1 MPQLSVAGSLGSIHL
16 FSATDA
22 NVTFGNM
29 ITGWAISFLA
39 QLLISIVCISYA
51 HAFQTI
57 AHPATLR
64 YNADS
69 KASASITNLQMV
81 RNIDLP
87 EAIVFYGIESMME
100 YSRSGDDGESSV
112 MLRPGVV
119 RLINECL
126 DVGTAALLL
135 SEEAAADETSVRQLF
150 QSACESSLDAN
161 GVSNLQKTIGDDDN
175 QVLHFRAL
183 NSHFVCP
190 PAAND
195 SDEESSDDQFD
206 EFDESIEFYN
216 LQSNGKSP
224 SPAFLLDS
232 LRSVHI
238 DPRGFGGSSGFGR
251 GQWVEPRRSPMTART
266 VVFLAGDWMTN
277 NENEEVEGD
286 KRSTV
291 KDRCA
296 AARASGCR
304 VIYLENLSSDEHLPV
319 SIEDD
324 TDAMSLCDAVID
336 SFGNDNAR
344 EIQPVSLDAISTPG
358 DYWLNPPN
366 PRDDVG
372 NAVAVDEIVEYFRSE
387 REMEDVLSDS
397 ECVIASTDAADEEI
411 SEDEMAAILADLDA
425 I

>member
-1 MPQLSVAGSLGSIHL
+1 MV
-16 FSATDA
+16 
-22 NVTFGNM
+22 
-29 ITGWAISFLA
+29 TGWAISFLVH
-39 QLLISIVCISYA
+39 LLISIIVCISYA

-57 AHPATLR
+57 AHPAKLR

-69 KASASITNLQMV
+69 KASASATNLQMV

-87 EAIVFYGIESMME
+87 EAIVFYGIESIME
-100 YSRSGDDGESSV
+100 YSRSGDDGDSSL

-126 DVGTAALLL
+126 EVGTAALLL
-135 SEEAAADETSVRQLF
+135 SEECADETSVRQLF
-150 QSACESSLDAN
+150 QSACELSLDATA
-161 GVSNLQKTIGDDDN
+161 VSNLQKTIRDDGN
-175 QVLHFRAL
+175 QLHFRTL

-195 SDEESSDDQFD
+195 SGESSDDQFD

-251 GQWVEPRRSPMTART
+251 GQWVEPRRNPMTART
-266 VVFLAGDWMTN
+266 VVFIAGDLVTKNM
-277 NENEEVEGD
+277 NEEVEGD

-296 AARASGCR
+296 ASRAAGCR
-304 VIYLENLSSDEHLPV
+304 VIYLENLSPDEHLPV

-324 TDAMSLCDAVID
+324 TDALSLCDAVID

-344 EIQPVSLDAISTPG
+344 EIQTISLDAISTPG

-372 NAVAVDEIVEYFRSE
+372 NAVAVDEIVEYFRRE
-387 REMEDVLSDS
+387 REMDDVLSDS
-397 ECVIASTDAADEEI
+397 GCAVASTDTVDEEII

>member
-1 MPQLSVAGSLGSIHL
+1 
-16 FSATDA
+16 
-22 NVTFGNM
+22 
-29 ITGWAISFLA
+29 
-39 QLLISIVCISYA
+39 
-51 HAFQTI
+51 
-57 AHPATLR
+57 
-64 YNADS
+64 
-69 KASASITNLQMV
+69 MV

-87 EAIVFYGIESMME
+87 EAIVFYGVESMME
-100 YSRSGDDGESSV
+100 HSSSGDDDDDDDSSL

-126 DVGTAALLL
+126 DVGTAAILL
-135 SEEAAADETSVRQLF
+135 SEEPDASETSARQLF
-150 QSACESSLDAN
+150 LSACDLSLDATAS
-161 GVSNLQKTIGDDDN
+161 SNIQKIIGGHDN
-175 QVLHFRAL
+175 QVLHFRTL

-190 PAAND
+190 PA
-195 SDEESSDDQFD
+195 SESEEESSDDQTD
-206 EFDESIEFYN
+206 EEDESIEFYN
-216 LQSNGKSP
+216 LQSNGRSP

-232 LRSVHI
+232 LRSVII

-266 VVFLAGDWMTN
+266 VVFIAGDWVSKN
-277 NENEEVEGD
+277 GNDVAEGEE
-286 KRSTV
+286 RSTV

-296 AARASGCR
+296 ASRAAGCR
-304 VIYLENLSSDEHLPV
+304 VIYLENLTSDENLPV

-372 NAVAVDEIVEYFRSE
+372 NGVAVDEIVEYFRTE

-397 ECVIASTDAADEEI
+397 GCVVVDNDVADEEI

-425 I
+425 F

>member
-1 MPQLSVAGSLGSIHL
+1 MISGR
-16 FSATDA
+16 
-22 NVTFGNM
+22 VTC
-29 ITGWAISFLA
+29 FLA
-39 QLLISIVCISYA
+39 HLLTISIVCLSYA
-51 HAFQTI
+51 LGFQTI
-57 AHPATLR
+57 A
-64 YNADS
+64 YNANR
-69 KASASITNLQMV
+69 KASASTTKLQMV

-87 EAIVFYGIESMME
+87 EAIVFYGVESMME
-100 YSRSGDDGESSV
+100 HSSSGDDDDDSSL

-126 DVGTAALLL
+126 DVGTAAILL
-135 SEEAAADETSVRQLF
+135 SEEPDADETSARQLF
-150 QSACESSLDAN
+150 LRACDSSLDATAS
-161 GVSNLQKTIGDDDN
+161 SNIQKIIGGNDN
-175 QVLHFRAL
+175 QVLHFRTL

-190 PAAND
+190 PASD
-195 SDEESSDDQFD
+195 SDEESSDDQTD
-206 EFDESIEFYN
+206 EEDESIEFYN
-216 LQSNGKSP
+216 LQSNGRSP

-232 LRSVHI
+232 LRSVII

-266 VVFLAGDWMTN
+266 VVFIAGDWVSKN
-277 NENEEVEGD
+277 GNDVAGGEE
-286 KRSTV
+286 RSTV

-296 AARASGCR
+296 AGRAAGCR
-304 VIYLENLSSDEHLPV
+304 VIYLENLTSDENLPV

-372 NAVAVDEIVEYFRSE
+372 NGVAVDEIVEYFRTE

-397 ECVIASTDAADEEI
+397 GCVVVDNDVADEEI

-425 I
+425 L

>member
-1 MPQLSVAGSLGSIHL
+1 
-16 FSATDA
+16 
-22 NVTFGNM
+22 M
-29 ITGWAISFLA
+29 ISGRLICFLA
-39 QLLISIVCISYA
+39 HLLTISIVCLSYA
-51 HAFQTI
+51 LGFQTI
-57 AHPATLR
+57 AAQPG
-64 YNADS
+64 NANR
-69 KASASITNLQMV
+69 KASASTTKLQMV

-87 EAIVFYGIESMME
+87 EAIVFYGVESMME
-100 YSRSGDDGESSV
+100 YGSSGDEDDSSL

-126 DVGTAALLL
+126 DVGTAAILL
-135 SEEAAADETSVRQLF
+135 SEEPDASETSARQLVLR
-150 QSACESSLDAN
+150 ACDSSLDATASLN
-161 GVSNLQKTIGDDDN
+161 IQKIIEGHEN
-175 QVLHFRAL
+175 QVLHFRTL

-190 PAAND
+190 PTID
-195 SDEESSDDQFD
+195 YDEESSDDQTD
-206 EFDESIEFYN
+206 EEDESIEFYN
-216 LQSNGKSP
+216 LQSNGRSP

-232 LRSVHI
+232 LRSVII

-266 VVFLAGDWMTN
+266 VVFIAGDRVSKN
-277 NENEEVEGD
+277 GIDVAEGEE
-286 KRSTV
+286 RSTV

-296 AARASGCR
+296 AGRAAGCR
-304 VIYLENLSSDEHLPV
+304 VIYLENLTSDENLPV

-372 NAVAVDEIVEYFRSE
+372 NGVAVDEIVEYFRTE
-387 REMEDVLSDS
+387 REMEDALSDS
-397 ECVIASTDAADEEI
+397 GCVVVDNDVADEEI

-425 I
+425 L

>member
-1 MPQLSVAGSLGSIHL
+1 M
-16 FSATDA
+16 
-22 NVTFGNM
+22 VTGR
-29 ITGWAISFLA
+29 AISFFAHLLA
-39 QLLISIVCISYA
+39 TSIVCLSYA
-51 HAFQTI
+51 LGFQNF
-57 AHPATLR
+57 ANPAKLS

-69 KASASITNLQMV
+69 KAAPITNLQMV

-87 EAIVFYGIESMME
+87 EAIVFYGVESMMK
-100 YSRSGDDGESSV
+100 YSSGGEGGDSSLMV
-112 MLRPGVV
+112 LRPGVV
-119 RLINECL
+119 RLINECV

-135 SEEAAADETSVRQLF
+135 SEESGDDETSTRQLF
-150 QSACESSLDAN
+150 QSACESSLDATTA
-161 GVSNLQKTIGDDDN
+161 SNMQKIVGDHDN
-175 QVLHFRAL
+175 QVLHFRTPD
-183 NSHFVCP
+183 SHFVCP
-190 PAAND
+190 PASD
-195 SDEESSDDQFD
+195 SDEESSDDQSN
-206 EFDESIEFYN
+206 EIDESIAFYN

-232 LRSVHI
+232 LRSVNI

-266 VVFLAGDWMTN
+266 VVFIAGDWVTSSSN
-277 NENEEVEGD
+277 SEEFEVEE
-286 KRSTV
+286 KSTV

-296 AARASGCR
+296 AARAAGCR
-304 VIYLENLSSDEHLPV
+304 VIYLEHLSSDENLPV

-324 TDAMSLCDAVID
+324 EDAISLCDAVID

-366 PRDDVG
+366 PRDDMG

-387 REMEDVLSDS
+387 REMKDAMSDS
-397 ECVIASTDAADEEI
+397 GCVVVDIDAAADEEI